1 MNEVIELTQNL
12 LSIPYIEENSPVF
25 DGSFC
30 LSPYMAD
37 GLIGDGNVVSMSTKA
52 YIELFYESKTD
63 CVEAALSLWREIS
76 STKGMAAEAPDYTYE
91 ENAKLWRASLPI
103 ETIYKEEI

>member
-1 MNEVIELTQNL
+1 MNEVIELTQEL

-30 LSPYMAD
+30 FTPYMAD
-37 GLIGDGNVVSMSTKA
+37 GLMGNGNVLSMSTRA
-52 YIELFYESKTD
+52 YIDLFYRDKD
-63 CVEAALSLWREIS
+63 VCVSSALSLWKSINA
-76 STKGMAAEAPDYTYE
+76 TQGMTAEAPDYTYE

-103 ETIYKEEI
+103 ETIHKEEI